1 MATTVLELTD
11 LEELV
16 KESAAKMLDADLKR
30 KADLDNPDICW
41 DRSVMCVCVWWM
53 GARGQG
59 QR

>member
-53 GARGQG
+53 GARG
-59 QR
+59 